1 MPCPSIYH
9 VRTGIDNAPAGGPAG
24 YNSAMRRFRIGLAQ
38 INPTVGDFE
47 GNVRKIVEGIARG
60 RGLGCGLVAFPELAI
75 TGYPPEDLLF
85 KPAFIEANLKAL
97 DEVARATRGLTAVVG
112 FVDKR
117 DDIFNAAAVL
127 HDGRRAGV
135 YHKQYL
141 PNYGVFDENRYFQAG
156 TEAPVFQAG
165 ETTFAVN
172 ICEDIWYPTGPGTQ
186 QALAGAELVVTINA
200 SPYHA
205 GKAHFR
211 EKMVA
216 TRAADDLVC
225 LAFVNLVGGQDELVF
240 DGASLVVDQHGEVVA
255 RGRQFEEDFVAVDL
269 DLDAVFRARLH
280 DSRRRKEKLRVEE
293 AAARVVL
300 PPLPAAGPAPALP
313 PSAPTPLEPV
323 EEVYRALVL
332 GTRDYVRKNGFTRV
346 VIGLSGGID
355 SSLVAAL
362 AVAALG
368 RENVAGVTMPSPY
381 SSAGT
386 RRDGARLA
394 KSLGIEFLT
403 IPITPVFRA
412 YKKSLAKVFKGLK
425 EDVTE
430 ENIQARIR
438 GNLLMALS
446 NKFGWL
452 VLTTGNKSEYSVGY
466 TTLYGDMAGGFAVI
480 KDVPK
485 MLVYEVARKVN
496 ELAGREVIPASVF
509 ERPPSAELR
518 PDQTDQD
525 TLPPYAELDP
535 ILEGYVEEDR
545 GVNDLIARGFGADTV
560 RRVVAMVDKNEYK
573 RRQGP
578 IGIKITPRA
587 FGRDW
592 RLPIV
597 NRFREP

>member
-1 MPCPSIYH
+1 M
-9 VRTGIDNAPAGGPAG
+9 G
-24 YNSAMRRFRIGLAQ
+24 AMRRFRVGLAQ
-38 INPTVGDFE
+38 INTTVGDFE
-47 GNVRKIVEGIARG
+47 GNVRKIVDAIERA

-85 KPAFIEANLKAL
+85 KPAFIEANLAAL
-97 DEVARATRGLTAVVG
+97 GDVARATRGITAVVG

-127 HDGRRAGV
+127 HDGARAGV
-135 YHKQYL
+135 YHKRYL

-156 TEAPVFQAG
+156 TDAPVFTAG

-172 ICEDIWYPTGPGTQ
+172 ICEDIWYPTGPGTL

-240 DGASLVVDQHGEVVA
+240 DGASLVVNEHGEPVA
-255 RGRQFEEDFVAVDL
+255 RGRQFAEDFVVADL
-269 DLDAVFRARLH
+269 DLEAVFRARLH
-280 DSRRRKEKLRVEE
+280 DSRRRKEKLRADATVS
-293 AAARVVL
+293 RVVL
-300 PPLPAAGPAPALP
+300 PALAPPAAAPPLPPRDVV
-313 PSAPTPLEPV
+313 PLERV

-332 GTRDYVRKNGFTRV
+332 GTRDYVLKNGFKHV
-346 VIGLSGGID
+346 VVGLSGGID

-362 AVAALG
+362 AVDALG
-368 RENVAGVTMPSPY
+368 KENVTGVTMPSPFT
-381 SSAGT
+381 SAGT
-386 RRDGARLA
+386 RRDSGRLA
-394 KSLGIEFLT
+394 KNLGIEFLS
-403 IPITPVFRA
+403 IPITPVLKA
-412 YKKSLAKVFKGLK
+412 YTRVLAKAFKGLK

-430 ENIQARIR
+430 ENLQARIR

-485 MLVYEVARKVN
+485 MLVYEVARKAN
-496 ELAGREVIPASVF
+496 ALAGREVIPASVF
-509 ERPPSAELR
+509 ERAPSAELR
-518 PDQTDQD
+518 PGQTDQD
-525 TLPPYAELDP
+525 TLPPYAALDA

-545 GVNDLIARGFGADTV
+545 GVRDLVARGHAEDTV
-560 RRVVAMVDKNEYK
+560 RRVVAMVNRNEYK
-573 RRQGP
+573 RRQAP
-578 IGIKITPRA
+578 IGVKITPRA

-597 NRFREP
+597 NRFRER

>member
-1 MPCPSIYH
+1 
-9 VRTGIDNAPAGGPAG
+9 
-24 YNSAMRRFRIGLAQ
+24 MRRFRIGLAQ
-38 INPTVGDFE
+38 INPIVGDFE
-47 GNVRKIVEGIARG
+47 GNVCRIVDGIARA
-60 RGLGCGLVAFPELAI
+60 RGLGCALVAFPELAI

-85 KPAFIEANLKAL
+85 KPAFIEANLRAL
-97 DEVARATRGLTAVVG
+97 DEVARASRGITAVVG

-127 HDGRRAGV
+127 HDGVRAGV

-156 TEAPVFQAG
+156 TEVPVFQAG

-172 ICEDIWYPTGPGTQ
+172 ICEDIWYPTGPGTL

-216 TRAADDLVC
+216 TRAADDSVC
-225 LAFVNLVGGQDELVF
+225 LAFVNMVGGQDELVF
-240 DGASLVVDQHGEVVA
+240 DGASLIVNERGEVVA
-255 RGRQFEEDFVAVDL
+255 RGRQFEEEFVAADL

-280 DSRRRKEKLRVEE
+280 DSRRRKEKLRAGE
-293 AAARVVL
+293 AASRIVL
-300 PPLPAAGPAPALP
+300 PALPAAAPALALP
-313 PSAPTPLEPV
+313 PSEAAPLERV

-332 GTRDYVRKNGFTRV
+332 GTRDYVRKNGFKRV

-355 SSLVAAL
+355 SSLVAAI
-362 AVAALG
+362 AVEALG
-368 RENVAGVTMPSPY
+368 HENVTGVTMPSPY
-381 SSAGT
+381 TSTGT
-386 RRDGARLA
+386 RGDSERLA
-394 KSLGIEFLT
+394 QSLGIEFLT
-403 IPITPVFRA
+403 IPITPIFTA
-412 YKKSLAKVFKGLK
+412 YKKSLGEAFKGLA

-466 TTLYGDMAGGFAVI
+466 ATLYGDMAGGFAVI

-485 MLVYEVARKVN
+485 MLVYEVSRNVN

-509 ERPPSAELR
+509 ERAPSAELR

-545 GVNDLIARGFGADTV
+545 GVNDLIARGFEADTV
-560 RRVVAMVDKNEYK
+560 RRVVAMVDRHEYK
-573 RRQGP
+573 RRQAPLGV
-578 IGIKITPRA
+578 KITPRA

-597 NRFREP
+597 NRFRER

>member
-1 MPCPSIYH
+1 
-9 VRTGIDNAPAGGPAG
+9 
-24 YNSAMRRFRIGLAQ
+24 MRRFRVGLAQ
-38 INPTVGDFE
+38 MNATVGDFD
-47 GNVRKIVEGIARG
+47 GNVRKIVDAIEGARA
-60 RGLGCGLVAFPELAI
+60 LGCNLVAFPELAL

-85 KPAFIEANLKAL
+85 KPAFIEANLRAL

-127 HDGRRAGV
+127 HDGTRAGV

-156 TEAPVFQAG
+156 TAAPVFAAG

-172 ICEDIWYPTGPGTQ
+172 ICEDIWYPTGPGTR

-240 DGASLVVDQHGEVVA
+240 DGASLIVNERGELVA
-255 RGRQFEEDFVAVDL
+255 RGRQFHEDFVVADL
-269 DLDAVFRARLH
+269 DLEAVFRARLH
-280 DSRRRKEKLRVEE
+280 DSRRRKEKLRAEGTT
-293 AAARVVL
+293 ARVVL
-300 PPLPAAGPAPALP
+300 GALPAPASAPPPLPARAVA
-313 PSAPTPLEPV
+313 PLERV

-332 GTRDYVRKNGFTRV
+332 GTRDYVRKNGFTHV
-346 VIGLSGGID
+346 LIGLSGGID
-355 SSLVAAL
+355 SSLVAAV
-362 AVAALG
+362 AVEALG
-368 RENVAGVTMPSPY
+368 KENVTGVTMPSPY
-381 SSAGT
+381 TSGGT
-386 RRDGARLA
+386 RRDSERIAGN
-394 KSLGIEFLT
+394 LGIEFLS
-403 IPITPVFRA
+403 IPITPVFTA
-412 YKKSLAKVFKGLK
+412 YKRALATVFKGLK
-425 EDVTE
+425 EDVAE
-430 ENIQARIR
+430 ENLQARIR

-485 MLVYEVARKVN
+485 MLVYEVARRVN
-496 ELAGREVIPASVF
+496 ELAGRELIPATVF
-509 ERPPSAELR
+509 ERAPSAELR

-545 GVNDLIARGFGADTV
+545 GVKDLVARGHGEDTV
-560 RRVVAMVDKNEYK
+560 RRVVAMVDRNEYK
-573 RRQGP
+573 RRQAP
-578 IGIKITPRA
+578 IGVKITPRA

-597 NRFREP
+597 NRFRER